1 MRLSA
6 VTRLLSRY
14 RLPALVIVLVAVIA
28 GLGVGMLLG
37 DRSSTALTL
46 GEEPTPSATAD
57 ATHPPSSP
65 APTPFEP
72 ADPTPTGTSRPTTIA
87 TPSHIPASAD
97 LTRGQLAEVI
107 VDELVARSAPGTG
120 SDSEIHP
127 GRVGQGTR
135 LWLFDGPVTVSGYE
149 WYHVV
154 SERAPLLE
162 LDPTIGDGWVAA
174 ASRDGEL
181 WLQPVDP
188 VCPGQAS
195 IDVLARLSSA
205 ERFLCFGDRSLE
217 LAGWISPVWGS
228 GGCGGAEPGWLN
240 CFLAQMLLVSVEPPL
255 AALTEPGGAPGWDAG
270 ASRFAIFFSPSVT
283 RPTTSTGQYVEA
295 VGHFDD
301 PAAWECGMP
310 ELDSWA
316 IIPQPRMVYSCRG
329 TFVVDSISIRD

>member
-14 RLPALVIVLVAVIA
+14 RLPALVIVLVAVLT
-28 GLGVGMLLG
+28 GLGVGVLLG
-37 DRSSTALTL
+37 DRASTALAP
-46 GEEPTPSATAD
+46 GDEPT
-57 ATHPPSSP
+57 ATHTAEATHSSISP
-65 APTPFEP
+65 ATTPFEP
-72 ADPTPTGTSRPTTIA
+72 PEPTATDTPSPTPIPEPSGT
-87 TPSHIPASAD
+87 PAPELAS
-97 LTRGQLAEVI
+97 GQLAEVI
-107 VDELVARSAPGTG
+107 VDELIARSAPGTG
-120 SDSEIHP
+120 GDSEIHP

-135 LWLFDGPVTVSGYE
+135 LWLFDGPVTASGYE

-154 SERAPLLE
+154 AEHAPLLE

-174 ASRDGEL
+174 ASRDGES

-188 VCPGQAS
+188 ACPGQDS

-205 ERFLCFGDRSLE
+205 ERFLCFGDRSLQ

-228 GGCGGAEPGWLN
+228 GGCGGVEPGWLA
-240 CFLAQMLLVSVEPPL
+240 CFLAQMLLVSVEPP
-255 AALTEPGGAPGWDAG
+255 AEALTGPGGAPGWDAG
-270 ASRFAIFFSPSVT
+270 ASRFAIFFSPTVT

-310 ELDSWA
+310 EFDSWA
-316 IIPQPRMVYSCRG
+316 IIPQPRMVYECRG
-329 TFVVDSISIRD
+329 TFVVDSISIGD